1 MEQRENQKQQSLFH
15 GKFTQ
20 LVLSVSVFSLLF
32 SRSYWLSLLH
42 YCFTLN
48 LHDTLPFQLFS
59 HNIDKNCMFLLC
71 NGLLVFLA
79 KFSGFIG
86 SSEHDNFRILDHDNN
101 DDGDQ
106 CCTSF
111 EDVPRFNQSIALE
124 NKAPLLQKDEALR
137 NGTSMEETH
146 EEDQEKDGEKWGL
159 DILMEN
165 GIFVEDEDSKE
176 SSTDDEL
183 NKRFDEFIRKMKEE
197 LRIEAQRQLVMV

>member
-1 MEQRENQKQQSLFH
+1 MDQRENQKQQSLFH

-32 SRSYWLSLLH
+32 SHSYWLSLLH

-79 KFSGFIG
+79 KFSGFI
-86 SSEHDNFRILDHDNN
+86 SSWKHNNLSVLGHDDDN
-101 DDGDQ
+101 DRYFE
-106 CCTSF
+106 SF
-111 EDVPRFNQSIALE
+111 EDVPRFDRSLVLE
-124 NKAPLLQKDEALR
+124 PKAPLLQKDEALR
-137 NGTSMEETH
+137 NGTSMEETQ
-146 EEDQEKDGEKWGL
+146 EEDQEE
-159 DILMEN
+159 E
-165 GIFVEDEDSKE
+165 EDEDLKVL
-176 SSTDDEL
+176 STDDEL

-197 LRIEAQRQLVMV
+197 LRIEARRQSVMV